1 MSFKK
6 IGPYIREVDKRTA
19 SKRTYCHKAVINF
32 SRAFELKHEDTAIQ
46 RIRVLLRH
54 ENSKT
59 TAVYPHISKN
69 RLKIS
74 KPIRS
79 TY

>member
-1 MSFKK
+1 MPFKK

-32 SRAFELKHEDTAIQ
+32 SRAFALKHEDTAIQ

-54 ENSKT
+54 ENSKI
-59 TAVYPHISKN
+59 TAIYSLVSKIACKYQN
-69 RLKIS
+69 
-74 KPIRS
+74 P
-79 TY
+79 